1 MKLNFKKI
9 FLISSILILIVFLPD
24 INLYY
29 QRYKL
34 RNEKLPDKY
43 KNQTELE
50 NLKDDYYEIIDLEGI
65 SSESIIQANDSTIVV
80 LFNNSKDSEK
90 GGWDYE
96 KIWYKINLQG
106 QITDSLKYSYSNID
120 EHNYKT
126 FNSYI
131 VDTKKNTFNHWIINN
146 DTLSYKFKN
155 IDENKIFS
163 IEEAKE
169 IIANRKFMYSE
180 RIQSDINEDEVK
192 YKLIVYK
199 DNVWNYLYT
208 SKDWYERGDY
218 IENELQA
225 ISYYPVDIEPDYAPT
240 MNDGDINRSKQTFI
254 DINNPKRIIY
264 REYVHKEEWNENS
277 FWYDIVNWHW
287 GTGNGSNTKSW
298 IGSSYFSIKM
308 PIKKLHYKQPISI
321 EYPDGYLRDKISYSV
336 YIPKNGEYIILG
348 SYLIRPKQKKKD

>member
-126 FNSYI
+126 FNC
-131 VDTKKNTFNHWIINN
+131 N
-146 DTLSYKFKN
+146 L
-155 IDENKIFS
+155 
-163 IEEAKE
+163 
-169 IIANRKFMYSE
+169 
-180 RIQSDINEDEVK
+180 
-192 YKLIVYK
+192 
-199 DNVWNYLYT
+199 
-208 SKDWYERGDY
+208 
-218 IENELQA
+218 
-225 ISYYPVDIEPDYAPT
+225 P
-240 MNDGDINRSKQTFI
+240 
-254 DINNPKRIIY
+254 
-264 REYVHKEEWNENS
+264 
-277 FWYDIVNWHW
+277 
-287 GTGNGSNTKSW
+287 
-298 IGSSYFSIKM
+298 
-308 PIKKLHYKQPISI
+308 
-321 EYPDGYLRDKISYSV
+321 
-336 YIPKNGEYIILG
+336 
-348 SYLIRPKQKKKD
+348 